1 MAGGEAAPGS
11 RALLPMTPEEENMIR
26 TIAVLQFDSEDNLV
40 LVADGERPGSESYY
54 YFRNL
59 TEDENT
65 PNGTPVART
74 GQRAVAVRRRAEDD
88 DLPDSQ
94 HDRSPDR
101 GPDPEGRR
109 ADLGAVGPISAG
121 KRWTSGIF

>member
-59 TEDENT
+59 TEDEDT
-65 PNGTPVART
+65 PNGDPGRLNWTTCGCSPAT
-74 GQRAVAVRRRAEDD
+74 GR
-88 DLPDSQ
+88 
-94 HDRSPDR
+94 
-101 GPDPEGRR
+101 GRR
-109 ADLGAVGPISAG
+109 SA
-121 KRWTSGIF
+121 

>member
-1 MAGGEAAPGS
+1 MKRICLFAFFALVALCGACTQNDPVPADPGAVSPVCAAYRISARVLPMAGGEAAPGS

-59 TEDENT
+59 TEDE
-65 PNGTPVART
+65 
-74 GQRAVAVRRRAEDD
+74 EDRK
-88 DLPDSQ
+88 S
-94 HDRSPDR
+94 
-101 GPDPEGRR
+101 
-109 ADLGAVGPISAG
+109 VV
-121 KRWTSGIF
+121 

>member
-1 MAGGEAAPGS
+1 
-11 RALLPMTPEEENMIR
+11 MIR

-59 TEDENT
+59 TEDEDT
-65 PNGTPVART
+65 PNGTPSPELDNVRLQSGD
-74 GQRAVAVRRRAEDD
+74 GQRTTICLIANMTEAQIAELILKD
-88 DLPDSQ
+88 
-94 HDRSPDR
+94 
-101 GPDPEGRR
+101 GPGCSC
-109 ADLGAVGPISAG
+109 PISAG